1 MMDGLIMAAQMIVA
15 LTILV
20 TIHEYGHYIT
30 ARMFGIRVDKFFVFF
45 DAWGKKLFSFKK
57 GDTEYGLG
65 WLPLGGYVK
74 IAGMIDES
82 MDKEFL
88 EKEPESWEFRSK
100 PAWQKLIVMLAGIF
114 LNVVLG
120 VLIYFGLNLANK
132 DLIRLTDVKDNYII
146 SNYGK
151 KLGIEEGDII
161 IGANGKEFER
171 MKDVKFAVAF
181 GGMLNVKRN
190 GKIVEIPVPE
200 DYLKSG
206 QEFVYLKSKTEV
218 FQLPK
223 NENEKFNKNIQ
234 KDDEILA
241 INGIEIQAFEQFQER
256 LGRSKNGEINLEVLR
271 NGQKQIL
278 PLNVTEDGRIGFMP
292 KVTIRDIYPRNP
304 LSFSESLKYG
314 WKDAFDVIA
323 LNLTAFKQIGQGKLN
338 PKEAVGGPIKIATL
352 FGAHWDW
359 TRFWSL
365 TGMLSMV
372 LAFMNLLPIPALD
385 GGHAVFAIIEMVTGK
400 PVNQKVL
407 EIAQMIGFFL
417 LMGLMVLIF
426 GNDILGLIKK

>member
-1 MMDGLIMAAQMIVA
+1 MDGLIMAAQMIVA

-57 GDTEYGLG
+57 GDTEYGIG

-88 EKEPESWEFRSK
+88 EKAPEKWEFRSK

-132 DLIRLTDVKDNYII
+132 DLIRLSDVQDNYIL

-151 KLGIEEGDII
+151 KLGIEEGDILL
-161 IGANGKEFER
+161 GANGKEFER
-171 MKDVKFAVAF
+171 MKDVKFEVAF
-181 GGMLNVKRN
+181 GGMLDVKRD
-190 GKIVEIPVPE
+190 GQLVQIPVPE
-200 DYLKSG
+200 DFLKTGQEFIYLKS
-206 QEFVYLKSKTEV
+206 ETEIAD
-218 FQLPK
+218 LPT
-223 NENEKFNKNIQ
+223 NSDEQFNKNIQ
-234 KDDEILA
+234 KGDKILTV
-241 INGIEIQAFEQFQER
+241 NGISVEAFQQFQEF
-256 LGRSKNGEINLEVLR
+256 LGRNKDGKIELEVLR
-271 NGQKQIL
+271 NDQKQIL
-278 PLNVTEDGRIGFMP
+278 PINVSEDGRIGFKP
-292 KVTIRDIYPRNP
+292 KVTILGEYPIHP
-304 LSFSESLKYG
+304 LNVRESLKYG
-314 WKDAFDVIA
+314 WKDAFDVIK
-323 LNLTAFKQIGQGKLN
+323 LNLTAFGQIGKGKLN

-385 GGHAVFAIIEMVTGK
+385 GGHAVFAIIEMITGK
-400 PVNQKVL
+400 PINQKVL

-417 LMGLMVLIF
+417 LMGLMVFIF
-426 GNDILGLIKK
+426 GNDIIGLIKK